1 MAQSDRTIPANRKQF
16 AVRLKPRW
24 ISDRTLRTMIDMH
37 SLLVIQL
44 EPVFGS
50 KRTCDIILG
59 VALRTWP

>member
-1 MAQSDRTIPANRKQF
+1 MDPNDRTIPANRKQF
-16 AVRLKPRW
+16 TERLKPRW
-24 ISDRTLRTMIDMH
+24 ISDRTLKTMINMH
-37 SLLVIQL
+37 SLLAIQL